1 MEFSA
6 PAILY
11 QAVLFVA
18 LYFVLKG
25 LVFDPFLAN
34 LDARRRR
41 TSGATADAAKLREE
55 AARLRAEYEQQMA
68 AIRHEAAAARDEIRR
83 QAEKEEEEIIEG
95 ARLEAARSIA
105 EARETIAAQVRA
117 ARATLGSET
126 ERLSEEIL
134 KTMLGGRS

>member
-55 AARLRAEYEQQMA
+55 TARLRAEYEQQMA

-83 QAEKEEEEIIEG
+83 QAEKEEEEIIEA
-95 ARLEAARSIA
+95 ARLEAARSMA
-105 EARETIAAQVRA
+105 EAREAIAGQVRA